1 MSGMTSR
8 ALIEYSDAKEQELQR
23 LLDYAADDMA
33 ELVAKMDD
41 LKWDHEKEIDKLQTQ
56 LDESQDE
63 NQQLRDK
70 LADMEEEIEYLMK
83 GDEE

>member
-33 ELVAKMDD
+33 ELAAKMDD
-41 LKWDHEKEIDKLQTQ
+41 LKWDHEKEIEKLQER

-63 NQQLRDK
+63 NQQLRNE
-70 LADMEEEIEYLMK
+70 LADMEEEVELLK
-83 GDEE
+83 RGDE